1 MAQIEMILQNTYD
14 QQLNNFSDM
23 IKHFYLSSGF
33 NFLGTMEQGRAIST
47 ILLAC
52 RNMPL
57 VRIHRESGD

>member
-33 NFLGTMEQGRAIST
+33 NFLGTMEA
-47 ILLAC
+47 
-52 RNMPL
+52 
-57 VRIHRESGD
+57 RESNQHHSTSLPEHAFGKNT